1 MRRLVADTG
10 PLLHLAEADGLHLL
24 QLAGELHVPPLVVK
38 ELHYTAPALPFPAW
52 IIQDTLEP
60 LHVTESVAWQQAGLL
75 DAGEAEAIALAQQIQ
90 ADWFLTD
97 DAAARLF
104 AAQFGLEVHG
114 SLGIVLW
121 AAAMEHLD
129 FSTAQQ
135 ILERLSISSLWISSR
150 VMAEAQAAL
159 RAMFL

>member
-38 ELHYTAPALPFPAW
+38 ELRYTAPALPFPAW

-60 LHVTESVAWQQAGLL
+60 LHVTESVAWQQADLL
-75 DAGEAEAIALAQQIQ
+75 DAGEAEAIALARQIQ
-90 ADWFLTD
+90 
-97 DAAARLF
+97 
-104 AAQFGLEVHG
+104 
-114 SLGIVLW
+114 
-121 AAAMEHLD
+121 
-129 FSTAQQ
+129 
-135 ILERLSISSLWISSR
+135 LERLSMSSLWISSK